1 MTTGTERTRAVLAVP
16 AAIKALVVHAQGAPP
31 MTRVPTSLITDLAR
45 ILRHY
50 PTETEM
56 KIAAERDPEMWA

>member
-16 AAIKALVVHAQGAPP
+16 AAIKALLIHTQGAP
-31 MTRVPTSLITDLAR
+31 MTRVPTQLLTDLAR

-50 PTETEM
+50 PTPVDM
-56 KIAAERDPEMWA
+56 QIAAERDPEMWA